1 MRLNRFLAHCG
12 VSSRRKCDEIIFS
25 GQVKVNGITVN
36 TPGFTVNPEK
46 DSVTVGGKIIIP
58 ESKVYIALN
67 KPANVLSTLKDDFGR
82 KIITDLLKDVK
93 MRVYPVGRLD
103 YDVSGIILLTN
114 DGELANRLIHPKYK
128 VTKTYIAKIKG
139 NIKKSELKK
148 LEKGVFLDDG
158 KKTLPA
164 KCKLIKQD
172 DEFSIVELQIREGR
186 KRQVK
191 KMFESVKHPVIELKR
206 IKFATVGLNDLKEGQ
221 WRYLTQKEVKKLYEI
236 TNLYKKD

>member
-1 MRLNRFLAHCG
+1 
-12 VSSRRKCDEIIFS
+12 
-25 GQVKVNGITVN
+25 
-36 TPGFTVNPEK
+36 
-46 DSVTVGGKIIIP
+46 
-58 ESKVYIALN
+58 
-67 KPANVLSTLKDDFGR
+67 
-82 KIITDLLKDVK
+82 

>member
-82 KIITDLLKDVK
+82 KIITSLIENVK
-93 MRVYPVGRLD
+93 ERIYPVGRLD
-103 YDVSGIILLTN
+103 YDVEGIILLTN
-114 DGELANRLIHPKYK
+114 DGELSNRLIHPRYK
-128 VTKTYIAKIKG
+128 VVKTYIATVNGIFNDKKRKI
-139 NIKKSELKK
+139 
-148 LEKGVFLDDG
+148 LEKGVEIDG

-164 KCKLIKQD
+164 KCRIIKSSLK
-172 DEFSIVELQIREGR
+172 ESVIELKIREGR

-191 KMFESVKHPVIELKR
+191 NMFSEVGNPVKKLKR
-206 IKFATVGLNDLKEGQ
+206 IKFGPVSLKNLESGKWRFLTKHEVRLLKKITDL
-221 WRYLTQKEVKKLYEI
+221 T
-236 TNLYKKD
+236 